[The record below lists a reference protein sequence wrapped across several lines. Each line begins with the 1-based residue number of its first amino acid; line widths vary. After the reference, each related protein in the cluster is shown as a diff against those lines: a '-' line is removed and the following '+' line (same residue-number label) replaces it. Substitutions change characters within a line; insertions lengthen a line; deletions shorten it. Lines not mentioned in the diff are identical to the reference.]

1 MLHAHLLLSV
11 LFISNNDLNLTE
23 NRWWLINMQL
33 VKWRHLLW
41 ERLPCS
47 PYISMSPWLTV
58 FWIAFERIWI
68 QVSTWFNSSLFILP
82 LGSFPPSFCMF
93 IAVSTLVIFTPMCDI
108 RNWASKAENPGWNTQ
123 QIHTS
128 PSVQN
133 IYKREPHYA
142 GPICDFP
149 GFDDRHIHGIFR
161 MHATYIR
168 ALWHLLF
175 CLSRRTKPFLTLSGC
190 NLKCLERILRVITLL
205 QRARPPRI

>member
-1 MLHAHLLLSV
+1 MVVDKYA
-11 LFISNNDLNLTE
+11 ISEMATFV
-23 NRWWLINMQL
+23 MG
-33 VKWRHLLW
+33 K
-41 ERLPCS
+41 
-47 PYISMSPWLTV
+47 T
-58 FWIAFERIWI
+58 
-68 QVSTWFNSSLFILP
+68 SLFPLYLNVTMIDGILN
-82 LGSFPPSFCMF
+82 SFLTDMDTGFHMIQF
-93 IAVSTLVIFTPMCDI
+93 IIIYSTPWILSAIFLHVYRCFHVGYIHPDVWYS
-108 RNWASKAENPGWNTQ
+108 NWASKAENPGWNTQ

>member
-1 MLHAHLLLSV
+1 MIDGIFNSFL
-11 LFISNNDLNLTE
+11 
-23 NRWWLINMQL
+23 
-33 VKWRHLLW
+33 
-41 ERLPCS
+41 
-47 PYISMSPWLTV
+47 
-58 FWIAFERIWI
+58 RILI
-68 QVSTWFNSSLFILP
+68 QVTTWFNSLLFILP
-82 LGSFPPSFCMF
+82 LGSFPPSFCKF
-93 IAVSTLVIFTPMCDI
+93 IAVLGRISTLAIFTPTCDI
-108 RNWASKAENPGWNTQ
+108 RNITIKAENLGWNTQ

-142 GPICDFP
+142 GPICDSP

-190 NLKCLERILRVITLL
+190 NLKCLERILRVIALL

>member
-1 MLHAHLLLSV
+1 MDRMRAWSSTSVRGAGGGGELFFSLSVIWVWNKCRNGRKWHWALYMLHAHLLLSV

-58 FWIAFERIWI
+58 FWIAFQRIWI

-93 IAVSTLVIFTPMCDI
+93 IAVSTLVIFTPTCDI
-108 RNWASKAENPGWNTQ
+108 RNITIKLGLKSRKPRMKHTTDPHVPVCSKYLQKRTSLCWADM
-123 QIHTS
+123 
-128 PSVQN
+128 
-133 IYKREPHYA
+133 R
-142 GPICDFP
+142 FP
-149 GFDDRHIHGIFR
+149 W
-161 MHATYIR
+161 
-168 ALWHLLF
+168 LWW
-175 CLSRRTKPFLTLSGC
+175 
-190 NLKCLERILRVITLL
+190 
-205 QRARPPRI
+205 